1 MLRCR
6 LGGWLHDLGKVA
18 IPDRILSKAGPLLDD
33 EWAVM
38 RTHAA
43 LGGEIVGR
51 IPGLADAAP
60 AVRHHHER
68 YDGGGYP
75 DGLVGDE
82 IPIEARI
89 VGAVDTWSAMTEE
102 RVYRSGLARDE
113 ALVELERSSGTQL
126 DPDVVAALK
135 AVLVAFPTPR

>member
-1 MLRCR
+1 M
-6 LGGWLHDLGKVA
+6 
-18 IPDRILSKAGPLLDD
+18 LSKAGPLTDD

-68 YDGGGYP
+68 FDGAGYP
-75 DGLVGDE
+75 DGLAGDE

-89 VGAVDTWSAMTEE
+89 VGAVDTWSAMTED
-102 RVYRSGLARDE
+102 RVYRSGLARVE
-113 ALVELERSSGTQL
+113 ALIELERCSGTQL
-126 DPDVVAALK
+126 DPAVVAALR
-135 AVLVAFPTPR
+135 AVVASVPAGR

>member
-1 MLRCR
+1 
-6 LGGWLHDLGKVA
+6 
-18 IPDRILSKAGPLLDD
+18 
-33 EWAVM
+33 M

-43 LGGEIVGR
+43 LGGEIDGR

-75 DGLVGDE
+75 DGLLGDE
-82 IPIEARI
+82 IPVEARI
-89 VGAVDTWSAMTEE
+89 VGAVDMWSAMTEE
-102 RVYRSGLARDE
+102 RVYRTGLAREE
-113 ALVELERSSGTQL
+113 ALVELERSAGTQL

-135 AVLVAFPTPR
+135 AVLAAFPTPR